1 MRTRTASPE
10 VPCCEHPNMFK
21 PTLFCFTQPIRRPQ
35 PIGEC
40 ECQTKPL
47 LRWGKSSEYVL
58 GALVLG
64 HSIKRS
70 GSKHALVCLYAD
82 DVPPS
87 CVLLLSRIWDCRPV
101 QHIAVAADKLGN
113 SSPGHRFAKVFT
125 KLRSLELVEFEKILV
140 LDIDIY
146 VRLRC
151 TWVPIDKQSRPES
164 SKSLMHVHKAR
175 QCR

>member
-1 MRTRTASPE
+1 MS
-10 VPCCEHPNMFK
+10 K
-21 PTLFCFTQPIRRPQ
+21 PTLVF
-35 PIGEC
+35 
-40 ECQTKPL
+40 
-47 LRWGKSSEYVL
+47 RWGKSSEYVL

-82 DVPPS
+82 DVPLP

-125 KLRSLELVEFEKILV
+125 KLRSLELVEFEKFSCLTSTFSCAWAAHGV
-140 LDIDIY
+140 LMPD
-146 VRLRC
+146 L
-151 TWVPIDKQSRPES
+151 SR
-164 SKSLMHVHKAR
+164 VH
-175 QCR
+175 

>member
-1 MRTRTASPE
+1 MS
-10 VPCCEHPNMFK
+10 K
-21 PTLFCFTQPIRRPQ
+21 PTLVF
-35 PIGEC
+35 
-40 ECQTKPL
+40 
-47 LRWGKSSEYVL
+47 RWGKSSEYVL

-82 DVPPS
+82 DVPPP

-140 LDIDIY
+140 LDIDIF
-146 VRLRC
+146 VRLGC
-151 TWVPIDKQSRPES
+151 TWRAHARPES
-164 SKSLMHVHKAR
+164 SSLMHLHKAR